1 MSDGDHSAK
10 PNGGWPPSPRLAFAE
25 CLALPRARHSAK
37 GGFAECYPL
46 PNAWHS
52 AKKDMP
58 SVWLCRVRHSAK
70 CIFAECPTFGTRQ
83 SRKHSAKPLF
93 PVVITAR
100 IVCMLSLGHTRDKPK
115 IEKMKWL
122 FFGESK
128 NGCSKGTFLSQVLHH
143 TETYAWFSKQ
153 RENGMSEKGN
163 QPTNKLVAVLRRV
176 KDLRCHVLMDLY
188 GYMRCNKK
196 TNKHCYH
203 TRCLRH

>member
-1 MSDGDHSAK
+1 MPSAIYRALGKENKQKNKKSLPSARDRALGKENKQKIKKNKKIRCRVSDGDHSVK

-70 CIFAECPTFGTRQ
+70 SIFAECPTFGTRQ

-93 PVVITAR
+93 P
-100 IVCMLSLGHTRDKPK
+100 
-115 IEKMKWL
+115 
-122 FFGESK
+122 
-128 NGCSKGTFLSQVLHH
+128 
-143 TETYAWFSKQ
+143 
-153 RENGMSEKGN
+153 
-163 QPTNKLVAVLRRV
+163 
-176 KDLRCHVLMDLY
+176 
-188 GYMRCNKK
+188 
-196 TNKHCYH
+196 
-203 TRCLRH
+203 

>member
-46 PNAWHS
+46 PSAWHS

-70 CIFAECPTFGTRQ
+70 SIFAECPTFGTRQ

-93 PVVITAR
+93 PIVGSGYSNPRDFMCSDFACQQMEQACTKLYIADFIPGQANKVFIMWYVVRQPECPPTPLLCKSCIT
-100 IVCMLSLGHTRDKPK
+100 
-115 IEKMKWL
+115 
-122 FFGESK
+122 
-128 NGCSKGTFLSQVLHH
+128 
-143 TETYAWFSKQ
+143 
-153 RENGMSEKGN
+153 
-163 QPTNKLVAVLRRV
+163 
-176 KDLRCHVLMDLY
+176 
-188 GYMRCNKK
+188 
-196 TNKHCYH
+196 
-203 TRCLRH
+203 